1 MTSSSSNNEQKT
13 QSSSNNNEGKNEN
26 TSEENLPKSSSNNN
40 EGKNENTSEENL
52 PKISSNNNEVKN
64 ENTIEENLPKI
75 SSNNNEGKIENSMEE
90 KNADSRLFSCSF
102 CHHKFSTQQALAG
115 HQNAHRAE
123 RALEKQRK
131 ERYDGV
137 GSSLGRP
144 FNPNFIYPTSFFP
157 PCTYRPLGVRMEAF
171 IRKPPSA
178 SPNIGLGAL
187 GLTDMLNPSLVST
200 KNNIEGCSNGVGVQG
215 IGGETTPRIEDDAG
229 HKFVDFLKVG
239 DSSNVAST
247 SNIMDLNLNSNNEEE
262 SSNSESESESELD
275 LTLKL

>member
-131 ERYDGV
+131 ER
-137 GSSLGRP
+137 
-144 FNPNFIYPTSFFP
+144 
-157 PCTYRPLGVRMEAF
+157 PLGVRMEAF

-229 HKFVDFLKVG
+229 KKFVDFLKVG
-239 DSSNVAST
+239 DFSNVAST